1 VDVPNVTGMNVDEAN
16 AQLSAVGLKS
26 QVIKPFGVGS
36 TVHAQS
42 PGGGNKVKR
51 GSTVRLLVY

>member
-1 VDVPNVTGMNVDEAN
+1 MNIDAAN
-16 AQLSAVGLKS
+16 TQLAASGLKS